1 MPNDPA
7 ARDMQ
12 QSDPPPSRPI
22 QEPTFLQR
30 LKKGGIWTTIDAW
43 TTEAAGALVFLA
55 LARLLDPAEFGIVT
69 MAAIFVTLASDLGAF
84 SISQVLIQRKELERG
99 HINAVFVTILVL
111 SMLLTAVV
119 VATAPLI
126 AALYGE
132 PGVLE
137 LLLWLSPAI
146 LLNAMTAVPIS
157 LLTREMHFAQLAIRS
172 FLMVVVGG
180 AVGIVMAVNGYGPW
194 ALVGQT
200 LTQSAVS
207 VVCLL
212 YAADWRPGFAFE
224 RRHFTDIASFMV
236 NTLGIRG
243 IQALDQR
250 VGQFILGWALGSTAV
265 GYFRIA
271 TRLVEIL
278 VRLFIVPI
286 SQLTMPGFAKVQS
299 DPVRVRKLLEGGVA
313 LTSLVAYPA
322 FLGAAAVSPDLMSVV
337 VGDQW
342 LPAVPVLAILALRGI
357 TSTVTLPGT
366 SLLYALGRPDMLLK
380 VGFVNLLFN
389 VFVFA
394 AFAHLGVVVA
404 ASVEVLRLFVC
415 HWPLIGI
422 GISRLTG
429 VTLLQQVRLVLPSL
443 AASLAMAAA
452 VLAWREGAEGLTPI
466 MGLLSGIT
474 VGVLVYAAASLVL
487 NRGLLRQAVGLA
499 GLRRP
504 ARV

>member
-1 MPNDPA
+1 MQKPDP
-7 ARDMQ
+7 
-12 QSDPPPSRPI
+12 SPSSPT
-22 QEPTFLQR
+22 QEPSFLQR

-43 TTEAAGALVFLA
+43 STEAASALVFLA

-99 HINAVFVTILVL
+99 HINAVFVTILLL
-111 SMLLTAVV
+111 SILLTAVIV
-119 VATAPLI
+119 LTAPLI

-157 LLTREMHFAQLAIRS
+157 LLTREMQFAQLAIRS
-172 FLMVVVGG
+172 FLMVVAGG
-180 AVGIVMAVNGYGPW
+180 AVGITMALTGYGPW

-207 VVCLL
+207 VFCLL
-212 YAADWRPGFAFE
+212 YATGWKPGFTFE
-224 RRHFTDIASFMV
+224 KRHFTDIAGFMV

-250 VGQFILGWALGSTAV
+250 VGQFIIGWALGSTAV

-271 TRLVEIL
+271 TRLIEIL

-342 LPAVPVLAILALRGI
+342 LPAVPVLAILTLRGI
-357 TSTVTLPGT
+357 TSTITLPGT

-380 VGFVNLLFN
+380 VSFVNLVFN
-389 VFVFA
+389 IVAFA
-394 AFAHLGVVVA
+394 AFAHFGVVA
-404 ASVEVLRLFVC
+404 AATVEVARLFVC
-415 HWPLIGI
+415 HWPLIGV

-429 VTLLQQVRLVLPSL
+429 VTLAQQVRLVLPSL
-443 AASLAMAAA
+443 VASIAMAA
-452 VLAWREGAEGLTPI
+452 VVVVWREGVDTLTPI
-466 MGLLSGIT
+466 MGLVSG
-474 VGVLVYAAASLVL
+474 VALGVVVYVAASLVL
-487 NRGLLRQAVGLA
+487 NRGLLRQVVELA
-499 GLRRP
+499 GLRRF
-504 ARV
+504 ARI